1 MSGLSR
7 AVLALALAPLVM
19 ATDCPGPHPLDCAPC
34 EPLVTM
40 RLTASGAPLRHVVVT
55 ATSSRG
61 NTIGVTCNEAVAPVA
76 CALEATSGLG
86 GPLDGTLHV
95 VVTVDGYAPRT
106 LDIAVPPD
114 ESGEPCACSYV
125 PQLIALTF

>member
-1 MSGLSR
+1 MSRMSR

-40 RLTASGAPLRHVVVT
+40 RLTATGAPLHHVGIA

-61 NTIGVTCNEAVAPVA
+61 TTLGATCNEAVAPVA
-76 CALEATSGLG
+76 CAVEATSGLG
-86 GPLDGTLHV
+86 GPQDGTLHV
-95 VVTVDGYAPRT
+95 VVTADGYAPRT
-106 LDIAVPPD
+106 LDVVVPSD
-114 ESGEPCACSYV
+114 ERGEPCACSYV
-125 PQLIALTF
+125 PQLIALTM